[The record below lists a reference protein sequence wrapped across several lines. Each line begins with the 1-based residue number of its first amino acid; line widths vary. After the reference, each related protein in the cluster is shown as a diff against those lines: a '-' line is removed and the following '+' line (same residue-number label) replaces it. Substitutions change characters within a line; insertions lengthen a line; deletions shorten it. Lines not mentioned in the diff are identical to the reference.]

1 MKETKK
7 GIFDPKAF
15 FLRTLTDPILWYTAL
30 IMAALMF
37 HYRDREEE
45 DWHGYIFAAVWGV
58 VTYVAG
64 WLIFRV
70 FDYMQKHHIIGFGMY
85 IALAALF
92 GVGVRYSI
100 EMGREDYPIEWMLW
114 FLTPQDSVDYNFGY
128 TLGFYLLFLLFM
140 ASVIYYFTRV
150 RYRIFMNFL
159 IFIIPFAIYGK
170 EYEKMPTL
178 LIILLTVGY
187 ILLMVYYRQ
196 LSDSEDTVFV
206 DRRHSLLP
214 IAAYAVIFA
223 GAAAIIP
230 KPEIEADR
238 SYIETLINAE
248 QFTDKLVNMLNAFRD
263 TSSGQQFRSTQNT
276 VVYEAVSDDDL
287 RIKTETFSTYNFNN
301 DTWSIE
307 EVDNVFGERTDD
319 NTLNIG
325 SRMGMADAFLEA
337 ARLDSDYAE
346 KYGLTEF
353 VNSGLDVPELKRVFF
368 YSMNGIIGFSSG
380 ASTAPV
386 PQFAVRMNYCT
397 RRGKMTR
404 LRGGTVYAIDSS
416 FTSSENFGF
425 EYSADTFFLS
435 NKNLSFI
442 DQIAKSDYRQLLDD
456 TFDVLSYAY
465 WRDSSDNEDFEQ
477 IYDYFGI
484 DYELYDEYLDKHLN
498 YGKNARIKALADSI
512 TEGCDT
518 EYEKALAL
526 ERYFYDHDYN
536 YDLSYK
542 KKVGENA
549 EDFLFET
556 KTGVCYEYATSMVLL
571 ARAAGIPARYCEG
584 YNMTK
589 QGTSRINE
597 RANYYVTT
605 QDAHGFPELYIRG
618 YGWVSFEPTVTDAV
632 AVTDKK
638 SATDMLSR
646 AGIMILAAALLVLL
660 FSFVYPWL
668 SHKIFIIRG
677 RKRSPKDTVK
687 AVMHRI
693 CKVYGIENVNTSQ
706 EVCGLVHE
714 AAGADITETALLFDR
729 AVYGEQMLDEHEKEK
744 ALEEYIKAYDSYRE
758 AKKRRGITNR

>member
-7 GIFDPKAF
+7 GIFDPKHF
-15 FLRTLTDPILWYTAL
+15 FLRTLTDPILLYTVL
-30 IMAALMF
+30 IMMALMF
-37 HYRDREEE
+37 HYRDRTEE
-45 DWHGYIFAAVWGV
+45 DSQGYLFAAIWGAA
-58 VTYVAG
+58 TYAAG

-70 FDYMQKHHIIGFGMY
+70 FDYMQKHHIIGFGLY

-92 GVGVRYSI
+92 GVGVRSSI
-100 EMGREDYPIEWMLW
+100 EMGKEDYPIEWMLW
-114 FLTPQDSVDYNFGY
+114 FLTPQESVDYNFGY

-140 ASVIYYFTRV
+140 TSVIYYFTRV

-170 EYEKMPTL
+170 EYEKMPTIF
-178 LIILLTVGY
+178 IILLTVGY

-196 LSDSEDTVFV
+196 LSDSEDTVFI
-206 DRRHSLLP
+206 DRRNSILP

-223 GAAAIIP
+223 GAAAVIP
-230 KPEIEADR
+230 KPQIEADR

-263 TSSGQQFRSTQNT
+263 TSSGQQFRSTQDT
-276 VVYEAVSDDDL
+276 VVYEAVSEDNL
-287 RIKTETFSTYNFNN
+287 RIKTQTFSTYVFNN
-301 DTWSIE
+301 DTWSIDA
-307 EVDNVFGERTDD
+307 VDNVFGEITDD

-353 VNSGLDVPELKRVFF
+353 VNSGLDVPELKRVYF

-386 PQFAVRMNYCT
+386 PQFAVRMNYCS

-404 LRGGTVYAIDSS
+404 LKGGTVYAIDNS
-416 FTSSENFGF
+416 FTTSEVFGF
-425 EYSADTFFLS
+425 DYSADTFFLS

-442 DQIAKSDYRQLLDD
+442 DQIDKFDYKQLLDD

-465 WRDSSDNEDFEQ
+465 WRDASDNEDFEQ
-477 IYDYFGI
+477 IYDYFSI
-484 DYELYDEYLDKHLN
+484 DYELYDEYLNVHLN

-526 ERYFYDHDYN
+526 ERYFYDHDYI

-589 QGTSRINE
+589 HGTSSINE

-605 QDAHGFPELYIRG
+605 QDAHGFPELYIKG
-618 YGWVSFEPTVTDAV
+618 YGWVSFEPTVTDGV
-632 AVTDKK
+632 AATDKK
-638 SATDMLSR
+638 TATYMLSR
-646 AGIMILAAALLVLL
+646 AGIIILAAALLVLL
-660 FSFVYPWL
+660 FSFAYPWL

-677 RKRSPKDTVK
+677 RKRSPNDAVN
-687 AVMHRI
+687 AVMRRI

-714 AAGADITETALLFDR
+714 TAGADITETALLFDR
-729 AVYGEQMLDEHEKEK
+729 SVYGEQILDEHEKEK
-744 ALEEYIKAYDSYRE
+744 ALAEYIRAYDSYRE
-758 AKKRRGITNR
+758 NKKRRGITNR